1 MTLPSIHEVYV
12 CVCAWVSVGLCL
24 PCFRVTWIEVSTYTN
39 THTCRHTLFLLWKKM
54 QRSVSWFV
62 KINLFSV
69 YLAKKRQLWTNS
81 LIHQL
86 TAPFLYTYKFLLKR
100 CVFFTSHYAFHFY
113 TYRHAQNFLSQRQL
127 PTLHWNKG
135 EWHLI
140 CGVKIINNLTDS
152 ISTGIYSCLY
162 TLTRHFVA
170 GTLAIRTA
178 LIHHGID
185 STRCWEHF
193 LDILIH
199 IHMSASD
206 MLL

>member
-1 MTLPSIHEVYV
+1 MMHRREVPLSSTEDSHSAFCMDNTYSKWPYHLFMRCMYV
-12 CVCAWVSVGLCL
+12 CVCVSLCGLVSAL
-24 PCFRVTWIEVSTYTN
+24 LQGDQQIEVSTYTN

-100 CVFFTSHYAFHFY
+100 CVFFTSQHAFHFY

-140 CGVKIINNLTDS
+140 CGVNN
-152 ISTGIYSCLY
+152 Y
-162 TLTRHFVA
+162 
-170 GTLAIRTA
+170 
-178 LIHHGID
+178 
-185 STRCWEHF
+185 
-193 LDILIH
+193 
-199 IHMSASD
+199 
-206 MLL
+206 

>member
-12 CVCAWVSVGLCL
+12 CVCAWVPVGSCL
-24 PCFRVTWIEVSTYTN
+24 PCFRVTSKLKSPHIQIHIHVY
-39 THTCRHTLFLLWKKM
+39 LLWKKM

-69 YLAKKRQLWTNS
+69 YLAKKRQLWANS

-100 CVFFTSHYAFHFY
+100 CVFFTSQHAFHFY
-113 TYRHAQNFLSQRQL
+113 TYRHAQNFLSQRRL

-170 GTLAIRTA
+170 GTLAIGTA

-185 STRCWEHF
+185 STRRWEHF